1 MNILLL
7 NYEYPPL
14 GGGAGIVSQHLVNGF
29 VIKGHQV
36 TVMTTWFEG
45 EPEYFSENSLTII
58 RLKSKRKHTYRSNP
72 VEMYSWVIYT
82 KKYLLKHADNF
93 KFDICL
99 ANFTLPGGAVA
110 DFMYKRWKLPFVI
123 LSHGHDI
130 PWFSPKQMF
139 FWHSI
144 FYLYIRYIMRQ
155 SSGNVLLT
163 KELKTIAD
171 SFVGKY
177 YASKNSVIPNG
188 LLPFKTRIGFN
199 ASDKTINA
207 LFVGRLVNQ
216 KDPVSVIKSIKSL
229 QAIGIPIRL
238 KIIGDGELKS
248 VVENYISKYHLN
260 NIELLGKISHSN
272 VINEYAKAHILIA
285 PSREEAMSLSIMEAI
300 SCGVY
305 VFATETNGNRDVIVN
320 GVNGDFVLYNNAQE
334 ITQKVI
340 QFYNDKFLKNYK
352 YPNFITSLIQHNYSW
367 DSICDKYITLFD
379 GILNTN
385 KK

>member
-1 MNILLL
+1 MHILLL

-163 KELKTIAD
+163 KEL
-171 SFVGKY
+171 
-177 YASKNSVIPNG
+177 
-188 LLPFKTRIGFN
+188 
-199 ASDKTINA
+199 
-207 LFVGRLVNQ
+207 
-216 KDPVSVIKSIKSL
+216 IK
-229 QAIGIPIRL
+229 
-238 KIIGDGELKS
+238 
-248 VVENYISKYHLN
+248 
-260 NIELLGKISHSN
+260 
-272 VINEYAKAHILIA
+272 
-285 PSREEAMSLSIMEAI
+285 RER
-300 SCGVY
+300 
-305 VFATETNGNRDVIVN
+305 N
-320 GVNGDFVLYNNAQE
+320 
-334 ITQKVI
+334 
-340 QFYNDKFLKNYK
+340 
-352 YPNFITSLIQHNYSW
+352 
-367 DSICDKYITLFD
+367 
-379 GILNTN
+379 
-385 KK
+385 